1 MDGWVRW
8 VGEVGGKVGGEVSG
22 EVGSAACAWLSSYT
36 YMGYN
41 YYGYTY
47 YGLRMAL

>member
-1 MDGWVRW
+1 MAGWVRW